1 MIARVRVDL
10 GDQVFSPALIDLL
23 QSDFQS
29 RKALAEFRQKHRNM
43 LAHRLHEPRQFDHA
57 AHLSLYDFL
66 HFVQSSEKRSDK
78 IVKGLSGRRQPE
90 RPSLEEPHPEV
101 RFEPRHL
108 RAYRG
113 LLDPLKNLPAGC
125 HDALASCDVIE

>member
-1 MIARVRVDL
+1 
-10 GDQVFSPALIDLL
+10 
-23 QSDFQS
+23 
-29 RKALAEFRQKHRNM
+29 M
-43 LAHRLHEPRQFDHA
+43 LAHCLKEPREPQNP
-57 AHLSLYDFL
+57 AHLSPYDFL

-78 IVKGLSGRRQPE
+78 VVKSLPGGGQPE

-113 LLDPLKNLPAGC
+113 LLDPVRNLSARC
-125 HDALASCDVIE
+125 HDALASCDVIEQLQVMHV